1 MLCLLVLRVHG
12 GDARTRGGLD
22 RARAGVVL
30 ARVRRGGGGG
40 TSCLPSA
47 RVSPPTHSWPCD
59 SGIVSYFGP
68 QNFSG
73 PSAAATLQRQLYLCM
88 VAQALEMKGNIETRR
103 SGNAWGTIVWQL
115 NEM

>member
-1 MLCLLVLRVHG
+1 M
-12 GDARTRGGLD
+12 A
-22 RARAGVVL
+22 AA
-30 ARVRRGGGGG
+30 
-40 TSCLPSA
+40 
-47 RVSPPTHSWPCD
+47 SPPSECACLALAAPSPCSWPCD

-68 QNFSG
+68 QNFSDP